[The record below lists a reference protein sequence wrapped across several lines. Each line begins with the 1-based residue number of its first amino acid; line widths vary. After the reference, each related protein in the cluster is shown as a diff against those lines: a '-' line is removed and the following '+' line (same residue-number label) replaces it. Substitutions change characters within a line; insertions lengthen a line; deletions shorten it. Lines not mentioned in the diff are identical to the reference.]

1 MSEVRA
7 GECARYVRHAHMN
20 TSSLSSILS
29 ACVRPIL
36 HTLQRDG
43 WRGNRHI
50 GPCHAGQMVRIHT
63 HTPRRLAIPMNHTLQ
78 KKGESANKKERKTPH
93 PSHDINLPDIAL
105 PPLISC
111 QAAHWIPD
119 PPLLRSNLFIKDA

>member
-7 GECARYVRHAHMN
+7 AECARYVQHAHMN

-50 GPCHAGQMVRIHT
+50 GACHAGQMVRIHT
-63 HTPRRLAIPMNHTLQ
+63 HTKAPRYTHESHPA
-78 KKGESANKKERKTPH
+78 KKGGVSKQERK
-93 PSHDINLPDIAL
+93 
-105 PPLISC
+105 
-111 QAAHWIPD
+111 
-119 PPLLRSNLFIKDA
+119 KDTASIT